1 MSLKTREN
9 PIDAEWRAVFGPRHE
24 PARVIKKRTRHPTIP
39 VNHPTK
45 KAFRM
50 GMVRARLPLMA
61 DHLTHL
67 DVTPDVIRVAEYPF
81 AIEYQ
86 RRQDDGKIV
95 TRTRILDL
103 AVLMSDG
110 RVFVIDYEPIN
121 IQKRKGLQR
130 VEARTRGLIE
140 ALEKKDATYLLLDEC
155 SIHLQPRW
163 GNVCEIWKHMHENG
177 QHPGIAE
184 IRHQIMNGALPATI
198 GKLMARA
205 SPNVMTSRF
214 AHETP
219 EAATV
224 KGEFNP
230 IYTAVMQL
238 AAAGKVRLDHS
249 MPFDIHSIVSRKV

>member
-9 PIDAEWRAVFGPRHE
+9 PIDAEWRAIFGPRHE

-45 KAFRM
+45 KAFRK
-50 GMVRARLPLMA
+50 GMIRARLPLMS
-61 DHLTHL
+61 DQLTHL
-67 DVTPDVIRVAEYPF
+67 DVTPEVIRVAEYPF

-86 RRQDDGKIV
+86 RVRDEGEFV
-95 TRTRILDL
+95 TRTRVLDL

-121 IQKRKGLQR
+121 IQRRKGFQR
-130 VEARTRGLIE
+130 VEARTRGLVE

-163 GNVCEIWKHMHENG
+163 GNVCEIWKHAHEKG

-184 IRHQIMNGALPATI
+184 IRHQIINGALPATI
-198 GKLMARA
+198 GQLMRRV
-205 SPNVMTSRF
+205 SPNAMTSRF
-214 AHETP
+214 AHERP
-219 EAATV
+219 EAAMA

-230 IYTAVMQL
+230 TYTAVLQL
-238 AAAGKVRLDHS
+238 AAAGKVRLDYS
-249 MPFDIHSIVSRKV
+249 KPFDIHSIVTRKV